1 MLRRV
6 PRIHS
11 YLNKNSLFTNRNFTL
26 SAQNNGTKVGVFKTQ
41 NFNHVYRTFCSEQ
54 KPQDQESTPP
64 VNSIHKVV
72 PSKFDSIITDEH
84 TKQILK
90 EEKTILEALVKFV
103 SKSSYNTE
111 EDIDLL
117 QSAIRKLEELFLL
130 VVVGEFN
137 SGKSSFLNALLG
149 EKYLTEGITPTTQKI
164 GVIKFGDRKRVQSDT
179 TNLENIH
186 LPIPWLQE
194 INVVDTPG
202 TNAIIRGHE
211 LITEHFIPQADLV
224 LFITSIERPLTE
236 SERLFL
242 EKIRKWNKKII
253 MIVTKV
259 DHVDKQEDL
268 DQAIDYV
275 TSNFE
280 KTTGTAPIL
289 FPISSKLALKEK
301 LAENV
306 PEHLLA
312 ARKWNQFNKLE
323 DFIHKQLDVNQR
335 ISLKLSTPLGI
346 SSRLVSKYQDILTK
360 RQVILKT
367 DQDTLV
373 SIEQLI
379 DFYTEEMKRGIL
391 LTSFPL
397 LPFFIF
403 FLSSTFLAPFSSF
416 YLE

>member
-1 MLRRV
+1 M
-6 PRIHS
+6 
-11 YLNKNSLFTNRNFTL
+11 
-26 SAQNNGTKVGVFKTQ
+26 
-41 NFNHVYRTFCSEQ
+41 
-54 KPQDQESTPP
+54 
-64 VNSIHKVV
+64 
-72 PSKFDSIITDEH
+72 
-84 TKQILK
+84 
-90 EEKTILEALVKFV
+90 VKFV

-306 PEHLLA
+306 PDHLLA

-360 RQVILKT
+360 RQAILKT